1 VRAGVGGSGK
11 QTYRVIA
18 IDGPAA
24 SGKSSVARALADRLG
39 FAYVNSGALYR
50 AVTWHVLRKQ
60 IDLNDTAAIAAATD
74 EAHFVCE
81 CISGE
86 LRILVDGVDPSAH
99 LRDDEVN
106 RAVSPVS
113 SVPRV
118 REILNAKMRACSSER
133 DVVIEG
139 RDIGSVVFPNTPYK
153 FYLDATLKVRTGRR
167 QAQGERD
174 EISARDRA
182 DSTRDTAPLLI
193 APDAEVIDT
202 APLSIAQV
210 VDEIARRLAAKG
222 LTRVAAPTG

>member
-1 VRAGVGGSGK
+1 VRAGSVGSGK

-74 EAHFVCE
+74 EARIVCE

-139 RDIGSVVFPNTPYK
+139 RDIGSVVFPDTPYM

-182 DSTRDTAPLLI
+182 DSTRNTAPLLI
-193 APDAEVIDT
+193 ASDAEVIDT

-222 LTRVAAPTG
+222 LTPVVAATG